1 MHFNL
6 YVRKMHEN
14 LIINLGLKV
23 FVRKKKKR
31 KKKRLSI
38 QLSEWLC
45 LSIYCQEFL
54 IDESAFDSNP
64 QASSC

>member
-14 LIINLGLKV
+14 LIINFRLEG
-23 FVRKKKKR
+23 FCTQNKKKK
-31 KKKRLSI
+31 KGLSI

-45 LSIYCQEFL
+45 LSMYCQEFL

>member
-23 FVRKKKKR
+23 FVRKKKN
-31 KKKRLSI
+31 KKKGYQFNYPSGYAY
-38 QLSEWLC
+38 LC
-45 LSIYCQEFL
+45 TAKSF
-54 IDESAFDSNP
+54 
-64 QASSC
+64 

>member
-23 FVRKKKKR
+23 FVRKKKN
-31 KKKRLSI
+31 KKKGYQFNYYPSGYAYLYTAKSFFI
-38 QLSEWLC
+38 GK
-45 LSIYCQEFL
+45 
-54 IDESAFDSNP
+54 SAFDSNP

>member
-31 KKKRLSI
+31 VINSI
-38 QLSEWLC
+38 IRVVML
-45 LSIYCQEFL
+45 IYVL
-54 IDESAFDSNP
+54 TRVFD
-64 QASSC
+64 

>member
-23 FVRKKKKR
+23 FVRKKKK
-31 KKKRLSI
+31 KKKKVINSI
-38 QLSEWLC
+38 IRVVML
-45 LSIYCQEFL
+45 IYIL
-54 IDESAFDSNP
+54 PRVFD
-64 QASSC
+64 

>member
-23 FVRKKKKR
+23 FVRKKKK
-31 KKKRLSI
+31 KKKKGYQFNYPSGYAYLYTAKS
-38 QLSEWLC
+38 
-45 LSIYCQEFL
+45 F
-54 IDESAFDSNP
+54 
-64 QASSC
+64 

>member
-23 FVRKKKKR
+23 FVRKKKKVIN
-31 KKKRLSI
+31 SI
-38 QLSEWLC
+38 IRVVML
-45 LSIYCQEFL
+45 IYIL
-54 IDESAFDSNP
+54 PRVFD
-64 QASSC
+64 

>member
-6 YVRKMHEN
+6 YVRKIHEN

-23 FVRKKKKR
+23 FVRKKKE
-31 KKKRLSI
+31 KRLSI

-54 IDESAFDSNP
+54 IDRSAFDSNP